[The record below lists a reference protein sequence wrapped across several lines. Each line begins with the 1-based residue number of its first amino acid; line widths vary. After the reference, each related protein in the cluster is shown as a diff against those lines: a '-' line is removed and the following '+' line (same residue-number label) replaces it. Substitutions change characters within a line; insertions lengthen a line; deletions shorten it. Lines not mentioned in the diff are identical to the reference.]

1 VLILPQGSFEWGGE
15 NFQHSA
21 DDIELTREERDED
34 EPIPVLRASLGNLDG
49 ENVSA
54 DINLAERIT
63 NEDGHL
69 KFV

>member
-1 VLILPQGSFEWGGE
+1 
-15 NFQHSA
+15 
-21 DDIELTREERDED
+21 
-34 EPIPVLRASLGNLDG
+34 LGNLDG

-69 KFV
+69 RFN